1 VAARSRYH
9 AALAIRTYMASDS
22 HTLPRS
28 TWLLLGALT
37 LGWGFN
43 WPMMKIALAEVPV
56 WTFRGA
62 SVVLGALGLFL
73 IARSNGLALLPPRH
87 QWGRLA
93 LTALFNVTLWNVLI
107 AYALTLLPAGRSVI
121 LAYTM
126 PLWVVLLSSVVL
138 GERLTPRRIV
148 GLVLGM
154 GGMLL
159 LVARDLH
166 ALQAAPLGTALALAA
181 ALAWGVGTVLLKR
194 YPVSMPTTSFT
205 GWQLLVGGVPI
216 VAGAFVLETQRW
228 EPLSSA
234 ATFAFAY
241 NVIIAFVLCYWA
253 WYKLVASASAG
264 VSALGTLLIPLVGVF
279 SSMLVLGERPSLPE
293 YLAMALV
300 IAALASVLVPARRK
314 ARA

>member
-1 VAARSRYH
+1 M
-9 AALAIRTYMASDS
+9 TTDS
-22 HTLPRS
+22 HALPRS
-28 TWLLLGALT
+28 TWLLLAALT

-43 WPMMKIALAEVPV
+43 WPMMKLALAEVPV

-62 SVVLGALGLFL
+62 CVVLGALGLFL
-73 IARSNGLALLPPRH
+73 IARLNGLAMLPPRH

-93 LTALFNVTLWNVLI
+93 LTALFNVALWNVLI

-126 PLWVVLLSSVVL
+126 PLWVVLLSSAVL
-138 GERLTPRRIV
+138 GERLTPRRLV
-148 GLVLGM
+148 GLALGM

-159 LVARDLH
+159 LIARDLH
-166 ALQAAPLGTALALAA
+166 ALQAAPLGTALALSA
-181 ALAWGVGTVLLKR
+181 ALAWGIGTVLLKR

-205 GWQLLVGGVPI
+205 GWQLLVGGMPI
-216 VAGAFVLETQRW
+216 VLGALAFEAQRW
-228 EPLSSA
+228 QPISPA

-264 VSALGTLLIPLVGVF
+264 VSALGTLLIPVVGVF
-279 SSMLVLGERPSLPE
+279 SSMLVLGERPSLAE
-293 YLAMALV
+293 YLAMGLV
-300 IAALASVLVPARRK
+300 IASLATVLVPARRP
-314 ARA
+314 AH